1 MTTDRLSFA
10 TEAGLA
16 LPDEGRILLVGAPG
30 DLVSEALPL
39 ERCAV
44 VQSFKPDHDLWERR
58 GMPVA
63 LAPEG
68 DFAAAIVFLPRA
80 RELAEARIAIACAA
94 APGGL
99 IVIDGQKTDG
109 IEPIA
114 KAVKARAPLLGQ
126 VSKAHG
132 KTVWFSATDAFAD
145 WAREAAPNAHGIWTA
160 PGVFSADAPDPG
172 SAALLAA
179 LPEKLGAQVADL
191 GAGWGGLGAGLLA
204 RDSIKTLHMVEA
216 DHAALACA
224 RHNVTDP
231 RAQFHWAD
239 ATAWTPPELLD
250 AVVMNP
256 PFHQGRRADPSLG
269 QAFIAAARRMLK
281 PSGQLWL
288 VANRHL
294 PYETT
299 LAAQFRNSDEIAGDS
314 RFKILH
320 GSRPNR

>member
-1 MTTDRLSFA
+1 MTADRLSFA

-16 LPDEGRILLVGAPG
+16 LPEDGRILLIGAPG
-30 DLVSEALPL
+30 DLLSEALPL

-44 VQSFKPDHDLWERR
+44 VQGFKPDHDLWQRR
-58 GMPVA
+58 GVPVS

-68 DFAAAIVFLPRA
+68 EFAAAIVFLPRA
-80 RELAEARIAIACAA
+80 RELAEARIAMACAA

-114 KAVKARAPLLGQ
+114 KAVKARTSLLGQ

-132 KTVWFSATDAFAD
+132 KTVWFTASDAFAD
-145 WAREAAPNAHGIWTA
+145 WARDPAPNAHGLWTA

-172 SAALLAA
+172 SDALLAA

-191 GAGWGGLGAGLLA
+191 GAGWGGLGAGLLTRA
-204 RDSIKTLHMVEA
+204 GIKTLHMVEA
-216 DHAALACA
+216 DHAALDCA
-224 RHNVTDP
+224 RRNVTDS
-231 RAQFHWAD
+231 RVQFHWAD

-269 QAFIAAARRMLK
+269 QAFITAARKMLK
-281 PSGQLWL
+281 PSGQIWL

-294 PYETT
+294 PYEAT
-299 LAAQFRNSDEIAGDS
+299 LATQFRNSDEIAGDS

>member
-1 MTTDRLSFA
+1 MTADRLSFA
-10 TEAGLA
+10 TEAGLT
-16 LPDEGRILLVGAPG
+16 LPSNGRILLIGAPG
-30 DLVSEALPL
+30 DLLTEALPL

-44 VQSFKPDHDLWERR
+44 VQGFKPDHDLWQRR
-58 GMPVA
+58 GVPVA

-68 DFAAAIVFLPRA
+68 DFAAAIVFLPRS
-80 RELAEARIAIACAA
+80 RELAEARVAMACAA

-132 KTVWFSATDAFAD
+132 KTVWFTATDAFAD
-145 WAREAAPNAHGIWTA
+145 WAREAAPNVHGLWTA

-191 GAGWGGLGAGLLA
+191 GAGWGGLGAGLLT
-204 RDSIKTLHMVEA
+204 RDGIRTLHMVEA
-216 DHAALACA
+216 DHAALECA
-224 RHNVTDP
+224 RRNVTDP
-231 RAQFHWAD
+231 RVQFHWAD

-269 QAFIAAARRMLK
+269 QAFITAARKMLK

-299 LAAQFRNSDEIAGDS
+299 LAAQFRNSDEIAGDN

>member
-16 LPDEGRILLVGAPG
+16 LPDDGRILLIGAPG
-30 DLVSEALPL
+30 DLASEALPL

-44 VQSFKPDHDLWERR
+44 VQGFKPDHDLWERR
-58 GMPVA
+58 GVPVA

-80 RELAEARIAIACAA
+80 RELAEARIAMACAA

-114 KAVKARAPLLGQ
+114 KAVKARSPLLGQ

-132 KTVWFSATDAFAD
+132 KTVWFTATEAFAD
-145 WAREAAPNAHGIWTA
+145 WAREAAPNSHGIWTA

-172 SAALLAA
+172 SAALLSA
-179 LPEKLGAQVADL
+179 LPEKLGGQVADL

-204 RDSIKTLHMVEA
+204 RDSIRTLHMVEA

-224 RHNVTDP
+224 RRNVTDP